1 VILAY
6 LGRLLIGA
14 GAASSWIGALA
25 VIAQN
30 FPHQRFAVLAGGTQ
44 AFGMLGATM
53 GQGPLSLVVDA
64 HGWRAAMWSL
74 AIIGVVLGLLIFI
87 TLRDRNHL
95 HARSIAAGEGI
106 RIAIKNPQTWL
117 CALFGMA
124 MVGPLVAFAGL
135 WAVPYL
141 MQVHGMDRTGA
152 ATLTSMMFLA
162 WAVGSPI
169 LGGISD
175 RLRKRK
181 IIMVVGGFSATLLL
195 ITLLFLDHAPIAML
209 AALILG
215 VGLSSSAYVVGVSLV
230 RESNPEEI
238 SGTVLGLVN
247 TCVISSG
254 AVLQPLIGYVLDQHW
269 TGAIAGGARI
279 YPPQAFAWGLAVL
292 PAACGIG
299 ALAALLARDAMPPA
313 HVASS

>member
-1 VILAY
+1 MTLLY
-6 LGRLLIGA
+6 LGRLLIG
-14 GAASSWIGALA
+14 GGVASSWIGALA

-30 FPHQRFAVLAGGTQ
+30 FPHHRFAVLAGGTQ

-53 GQGPLSLVVDA
+53 GQGPLSLVVDTQ
-64 HGWRAAMWSL
+64 GWRAAMWSL
-74 AIIGVVLGLLIFI
+74 AITGIVLGLLILI
-87 TLRDRNHL
+87 TLRDRSSSHGGW
-95 HARSIAAGEGI
+95 IDTGKGI

-141 MQVHGMDRTGA
+141 MQVHGMGRTA
-152 ATLTSMMFLA
+152 AASLASVMFLG

-175 RLRKRK
+175 RLRTRK
-181 IIMVVGGFSATLLL
+181 IIMVVGACAATMLLSML
-195 ITLLFLDHAPIAML
+195 PLLKQAPIVVL

-215 VGLSSSAYVVGVSLV
+215 VGLSSSAYVVGISLA
-230 RESNPEEI
+230 RESNPKEI
-238 SGTVLGLVN
+238 GGTVLGLVN

-254 AVLQPLIGYVLDQHW
+254 AILQPLIGFVLDQHW
-269 TGAIAGGARI
+269 TGVTAEGARI
-279 YPPQAFAWGLAVL
+279 YSPQAFAWGLAVL
-292 PAACGIG
+292 PATCGIG
-299 ALAALLARDAMPPA
+299 VLAALLARDAVE
-313 HVASS
+313 HVWPK